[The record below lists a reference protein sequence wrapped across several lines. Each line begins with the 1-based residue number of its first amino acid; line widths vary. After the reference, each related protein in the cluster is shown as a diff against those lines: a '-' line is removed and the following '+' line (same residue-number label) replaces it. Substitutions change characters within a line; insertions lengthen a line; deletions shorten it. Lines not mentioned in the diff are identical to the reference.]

1 MATTPGFAGLSRT
14 DEDERAAVS
23 IARGKLAATLKS
35 TADQQAYNAQQG
47 DLETKERGGGSL
59 AISRLNPLNTISAVR
74 ARTTRD
80 ATRGLASL
88 DN

>member
-1 MATTPGFAGLSRT
+1 MATSPGFASISHA

-23 IARGKLAATLKS
+23 LARGKLAATLKS
-35 TADQQAYNAQQG
+35 PSDQKAYVAQQG
-47 DLETKERGGGSL
+47 DLESKERGGGSL